1 MSSCHVLCP
10 SLDYQFILAL
20 HQLFTKVKNYH
31 AGIADNNRHR
41 RSERRS
47 VGGGGRLL
55 DGRSHLS
62 RASPFQTIS
71 PYSQNDNQEVIIFV
85 VVKPDFFFFSQIDAD
100 TGNNIYFQLHPRYL
114 EHYIFDKSQEYRY
127 LQYIFRESSHYICY
141 GYQGHRSK
149 SSNRHNS
156 NPGIRPNY

>member
-1 MSSCHVLCP
+1 MSSCHVLFP
-10 SLDYQFILAL
+10 SLDYQFILDL
-20 HQLFTKVKNYH
+20 HQPFTKVKNYH

-85 VVKPDFFFFSQIDAD
+85 VVKPDFFFFHRLMQIRATIFTSSYTQGTLNITYLISPRNTGIYSLFSEKVPIIFATVTRVTGPKAQID
-100 TGNNIYFQLHPRYL
+100 IIQIL
-114 EHYIFDKSQEYRY
+114 E
-127 LQYIFRESSHYICY
+127 
-141 GYQGHRSK
+141 
-149 SSNRHNS
+149 
-156 NPGIRPNY
+156 